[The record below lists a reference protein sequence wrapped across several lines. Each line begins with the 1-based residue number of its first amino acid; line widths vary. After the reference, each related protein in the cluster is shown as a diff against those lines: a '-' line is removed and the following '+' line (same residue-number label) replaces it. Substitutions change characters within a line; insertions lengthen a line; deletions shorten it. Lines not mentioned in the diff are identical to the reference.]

1 MTIQHSP
8 FSRAVA
14 WISVLL
20 ILVAAVHAARPS
32 LREIYDARRWFDL
45 RQAVRTQRAPV
56 FYRGAVAYAFA
67 EDKTAE
73 RLLTRAIQD
82 SPRSWEAGEARS
94 LLIFLYVRQGR
105 YRAALSVIDEALKFD
120 PKSDPQDF
128 RSMVAGLAQVPD
140 LLIERRAYSRVQGK
154 IEDGNLFVPLTINDK
169 TVHWILD
176 TGLNVSG
183 VVSESEA
190 KALGLTVV
198 HSNMQLMDANG
209 GQQMMNV
216 ATLPTLEM
224 GNIRLHNVGMTVVP
238 ASAPP
243 MNWRPAGERGILG
256 LPAIMQL
263 GTLRWMSDGMV
274 EAAFRTKRRGEP
286 NLCFDG
292 LNPLTIVVVEGR
304 TLDFLFDTGNGGG
317 TQLWRKFG
325 EAFPDL
331 LRDKGSKDTKTVR
344 EIGGATEREV
354 ITLPELHLVLG
365 GFDTLLKPA
374 RVFDKPVGN
383 DYYYGLAGM
392 DLMMQARQVT
402 IDFSAMHV
410 ELKN

>member
-1 MTIQHSP
+1 MTTHHSP

-14 WISVLL
+14 RLAVPL
-20 ILVAAVHAARPS
+20 ILVAAAHAARPS
-32 LREIYDARRWFDL
+32 LRKIYDAHSWFEL

-73 RLLTRAIQD
+73 RLLTRAIHD

-105 YRAALSVIDEALKFD
+105 HHAALGVIDEALKFD

-128 RSMVAGLAQVPD
+128 RSMVAGLARVPD
-140 LLIERRAYSRVQGK
+140 LSIERRAYSRVQGK
-154 IEDGNLFVPLTINDK
+154 IEDENLFVPLTINDK

-176 TGLNVSG
+176 TGMNFSG

-198 HSNMQLMDANG
+198 HANMQGMDSNG

-216 ATLPTLEM
+216 ATLSTLEM
-224 GNIRLHNVGMTVVP
+224 GNIRLHNVGMTVIP
-238 ASAPP
+238 DSAPP
-243 MNWRPAGERGILG
+243 MNLLPAGERGILG
-256 LPAIMQL
+256 LPTIMQL
-263 GTLRWMSDGMV
+263 GTLRWMRDGMV
-274 EAAFRTKRRGEP
+274 EAAFRTRRRGEP
-286 NLCFDG
+286 NLCLDG
-292 LNPLTIVVVEGR
+292 LNPLTRVVVEGR

-325 EAFPDL
+325 EAFPDM
-331 LRDKGSKDTKTVR
+331 LRDKGAKDTKTVR
-344 EIGGATEREV
+344 GIGGATESEV
-354 ITLPELHLVLG
+354 IALPELHLVVG

-374 RVFDKPVGN
+374 HVFGKPVGN
-383 DYYYGLAGM
+383 DYYYGLLGM
-392 DLMMQARQVT
+392 DLMIQAREAT
-402 IDFSAMHV
+402 IDFSAMRV